1 MGYVFFGSL
10 PSYND
15 LPQGIDP
22 SDPICLISIILV
34 TFKSM
39 MLTMCYG
46 QIQGI
51 GAILVDRIEG
61 SFDNV
66 VGLPLRPTLALI
78 EKVLQ
83 DDDESIGEFAE
94 GEEE

>member
-1 MGYVFFGSL
+1 
-10 PSYND
+10 
-15 LPQGIDP
+15 
-22 SDPICLISIILV
+22 
-34 TFKSM
+34 
-39 MLTMCYG
+39 MCYG

-78 EKVLQ
+78 EKVLR
-83 DDDESIGEFAE
+83 DDENLIDEFAE
-94 GEEE
+94 VEEDQ